1 MKKLIIMSCLM
12 AVVSFAS
19 GKINSSMNSTQSVSE
34 VLHMETKTFK
44 VYGNCAMCKK
54 RIESSLESVKGVSE
68 ATWDVDSK
76 LLTVT
81 FDPHVITL
89 DKIKETIAKAGHD
102 TDEVKTSEKVYNKLP
117 GCCQY
122 ERAK

>member
-1 MKKLIIMSCLM
+1 MKKLIIVPCLI
-12 AVVSFAS
+12 AVVSLTS
-19 GKINSSMNSTQSVSE
+19 GKVYSSVKSTESNCE
-34 VLHMETKTFK
+34 VLHKETKTFK
-44 VYGNCAMCKK
+44 VYGNCGMCKK
-54 RIESSLESVKGVSE
+54 RIESSLEDVNGVSK

-102 TDEVKTSEKVYNKLP
+102 TDEVKASEKTYDKLP